1 MLDLLI
7 HGAEVCDG
15 DSLHPRRV
23 AVGVVNDRIVHVG
36 EKPGGMAAR
45 QSLDAAGLTLC
56 PGFIDTHSST
66 GLTFLYP
73 RSGDNKLSQG
83 ITTEI
88 FGNCGTSQGPVG
100 ERLVPVMEK
109 LDAELEFGF
118 DWRSLEDFHQRLER
132 EGLPF
137 NVAGHVGHGTLRA
150 GVMQPGED
158 YSGERRERMR
168 ALLEQG
174 LRDGALGLST
184 GLVYAPGSFADTA
197 EIIDLAQIVARHG
210 GIYVS
215 HVRDERHKV
224 DEAVAEAIE
233 VGRQSGIPVLVSHL
247 KAAEQANW
255 GRIPSI
261 IGQVE
266 EARGTLATP
275 LSFEVYPYA
284 AVSTKLRT
292 FIPREIMDGGI
303 EEYKRRLG
311 EPDWRERCRRYMH
324 ERGTDFAAM
333 MLLGD
338 QGEGSGRSS
347 VASLAKRHGSD
358 PGLEVV
364 DILQRD
370 PDIWIVYHCMDQ
382 SDVDAAVLWPDS
394 IICSDSWSHPYNA
407 PRQIGDPHPRTFGA
421 FTRFMEQ
428 YVVQSGRLSLAA
440 AVRKITGLPADF
452 TGIRE
457 RGRIREGCF
466 ADIVLLDPPGI
477 RELATYEEPRQLSL
491 GTEFVWV
498 NGRPAV
504 ERGRVLDTR
513 PGRVLRHGR

>member
-36 EKPGGMAAR
+36 EKPSGFSAHESM
-45 QSLDAAGLTLC
+45 DAAGLVLC

-100 ERLVPVMEK
+100 ELLVPVMEK
-109 LDAELEFGF
+109 LDRELEFGF
-118 DWRSLEDFHQRLER
+118 DWRSLEDFHRRLER

-150 GVMQPGED
+150 GAMLPGED
-158 YSGERRERMR
+158 YGGERRERML
-168 ALLEQG
+168 AMLDQG
-174 LRDGALGLST
+174 LRDGAIGLST

-197 EIIDLAQIVARHG
+197 EIIDLAKVVARHG

-233 VGRQSGIPVLVSHL
+233 VGRSAGISVLVSHL
-247 KAAEQANW
+247 KSAERANW

-261 IGQVE
+261 IGMVE
-266 EARGTLATP
+266 DARGRMDTP
-275 LSFEVYPYA
+275 LSFEVYPYT

-303 EEYKRRLG
+303 EEYKRRLT

-333 MLLGD
+333 MLLGEH
-338 QGEGSGRSS
+338 GEGSGKSS
-347 VASLAKRHGSD
+347 VASLATRHGND

-364 DILQRD
+364 DILLRD
-370 PDIWIVYHCMDQ
+370 PDTWIVYHCIDQ

-394 IICSDSWSHPYNA
+394 IICSDSWSHPFNA
-407 PRQIGDPHPRTFGA
+407 PKQIGDPHPRTFGA
-421 FTRFMEQ
+421 FTRFLEQ
-428 YVVQSGRLSLAA
+428 YVIRAGQLSMAA
-440 AVRKITGLPADF
+440 AVRKATALAADF

-457 RGRIREGCF
+457 RGRIREDCF
-466 ADIVLLDPPGI
+466 ADIVLLDPMNI
-477 RELATYEEPRQLSL
+477 RELATYEQPRQLST

-504 ERGRVLDTR
+504 ERGVILDSR
-513 PGRVLRHGR
+513 HGRVLRHGR